1 MSRTSGAKPFGL
13 IVTITLLGLVS
24 ACIGMDPSSV
34 ADLEPRGDV
43 FQAAL
48 HREYATLA
56 TKESKLYDWSD
67 AAHFAHKAEAAAAGR
82 DVPPEM
88 PEIWGITAPELEELE
103 AARQSLI
110 DLTESS
116 ARSRTPNQLA
126 QAQAALDCWIEEQQE
141 GHQPDMIAAC
151 KQRWEMA
158 MATAQLASQPTIEP
172 AAAPEG
178 DTEVPAIEMP
188 EDYRLYFALDS
199 SEIDPEA
206 RQILDQFVGN
216 ALLLQPER
224 IVVAGHADRSG
235 PEIYNQGLSVR
246 RARSVAALLINAGF
260 PAERLDVQAY
270 GETAPAVPTPDGV
283 AKHENRRVVVEMR

>member
-1 MSRTSGAKPFGL
+1 MIKTFGL
-13 IVTITLLGLVS
+13 IVTVTLLGLVS

-48 HREYATLA
+48 HREYAELA

-67 AAHFAHKAEAAAAGR
+67 ATQFAHKAEAAAEGR

-88 PEIWGITAPELEELE
+88 PEIWGITAPELEELQ

-110 DLTESS
+110 DLTET
-116 ARSRTPNQLA
+116 ARVRTPDQLA
-126 QAQAALDCWIEEQQE
+126 KAQAALDCWIEEQQE

-151 KQRWEMA
+151 KQRWEAA
-158 MATAQLASQPTIEP
+158 MALAQLTLQPTIIP
-172 AAAPEG
+172 AAAPVG
-178 DTEVPAIEMP
+178 STEVPAIEMP
-188 EDYRLYFALDS
+188 EDYRLYFSLDS
-199 SEIDPEA
+199 AEIDVDAQE
-206 RQILDQFVGN
+206 ILNQFVGN
-216 ALLLQPER
+216 ALMLQPER

-235 PEIYNQGLSVR
+235 PEVYNQGLSAR
-246 RARSVAALLINAGF
+246 RAKSVAALLIGAGF

-270 GETAPAVPTPDGV
+270 GETTPAVPTPDGI
-283 AKHENRRVVVEMR
+283 AKPENRRVVVEMR